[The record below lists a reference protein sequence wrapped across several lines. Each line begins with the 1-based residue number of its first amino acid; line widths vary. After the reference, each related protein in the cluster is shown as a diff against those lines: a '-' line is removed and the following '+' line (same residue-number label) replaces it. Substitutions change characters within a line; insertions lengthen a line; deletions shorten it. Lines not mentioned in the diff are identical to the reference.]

1 METTPDEMKFFA
13 HNCYEGRWCGQCPYH
28 DYNLCIQKLMEDELE
43 YIEQLEAEREGKSD
57 ERNA

>member
-28 DYNLCIQKLMEDELE
+28 DYNLCIQEQQAE
-43 YIEQLEAEREGKSD
+43 IEQLEAEWR
-57 ERNA
+57 